1 MSFFSVALERSWY
14 QPNWLTPLLWPFSVV
29 YAVGWMIYKALHPL
43 RRGETVASV
52 PVIVVGNLTVGG
64 TGKTP
69 LVVWL
74 AQALNDAG
82 YRPGII
88 SRGYGGRARQPVEVT
103 AVMDPTVAGD
113 EAVMMAGM
121 TDVPVLVDYDR
132 CRGIKFLYRQ
142 CNVNVVISDDG
153 LQNRKLPR
161 WLEVL
166 VIDGERRFGNG
177 LLLPAGPLRESVAR
191 MRTVDF
197 IVANGPARNGEIA
210 MATTVKQCVNLVSGE
225 LRPLSVMLGQKF
237 LAVTGIGNA
246 QRFFGQLRLAG
257 VSLEERMFPDHH
269 VFCARDF
276 ETSEGRDVLMTAK
289 DAVKC
294 RQFAEAGWWQVN
306 LEVSLPV
313 GFADEIVANLPD
325 LDEVA

>member
-88 SRGYGGRARQPVEVT
+88 SRGYGGRARQPMEVT

-132 CRGIKFLYRQ
+132 CRGIEFLYRQ
-142 CNVNVVISDDG
+142 CNVNFFRFDIYQATG
-153 LQNRKLPR
+153 LATAAARLNSESHPKVHPPLPNKKAIY
-161 WLEVL
+161 LY
-166 VIDGERRFGNG
+166 DTQGN
-177 LLLPAGPLRESVAR
+177 SY
-191 MRTVDF
+191 F
-197 IVANGPARNGEIA
+197 
-210 MATTVKQCVNLVSGE
+210 
-225 LRPLSVMLGQKF
+225 
-237 LAVTGIGNA
+237 
-246 QRFFGQLRLAG
+246 
-257 VSLEERMFPDHH
+257 
-269 VFCARDF
+269 
-276 ETSEGRDVLMTAK
+276 
-289 DAVKC
+289 
-294 RQFAEAGWWQVN
+294 
-306 LEVSLPV
+306 
-313 GFADEIVANLPD
+313 
-325 LDEVA
+325 